1 MLERISPTQR
11 APTPDPYAW
20 HRQAIAGRG
29 QREPIADEPRCGW
42 FKRKFVQGGPFVP
55 ARIWL
60 VQDVGEDG
68 ELLDVELL
76 QCEVNGAYADPVDQ
90 WSYLCGQP
98 ITEAEF
104 RYMEATRQWAEQH
117 APDHPQA
124 KPRERINLL
133 TTPIRF

>member
-1 MLERISPTQR
+1 MTLR

-29 QREPIADEPRCGW
+29 QREPIADEAQCGW
-42 FKRKFVQGGPFVP
+42 FKRKLVKGGPFVP

-68 ELLDVELL
+68 ELLDDELL
-76 QCEVNGAYADPVDQ
+76 QCEVNGQYADPVDQ

-104 RYMEATRQWAEQH
+104 QYMEATRIWAEQH
-117 APDHPQA
+117 APEHPQA

>member
-1 MLERISPTQR
+1 MTLR

-20 HRQAIAGRG
+20 HRQALETRHW
-29 QREPIADEPRCGW
+29 RVPIADEPRSGW
-42 FKRKFVQGGPFVP
+42 FKRKLVKGGPFVP

-68 ELLDVELL
+68 ELLDDEIL
-76 QCEVNGAYADPVDQ
+76 QCEVNGQYANPVDQ

-104 RYMEATRQWAEQH
+104 NYMEATRLWAEQH
-117 APDHPQA
+117 APEHPQA